1 MRKAVLAFILL
12 TSFMLNAQQ
21 TPHRA
26 APESKPPNC
35 ECGHGL
41 SAQEAQA
48 MREDLERM
56 KALVHQMQ
64 INLAF
69 VDVTQS
75 PLKHQFQLE
84 IDMWQALITNMERRI
99 NAPSGQSPARY

>member
-1 MRKAVLAFILL
+1 MRKAIVVFALLAAL
-12 TSFMLNAQQ
+12 SLNAQQ
-21 TPHRA
+21 ARQKA
-26 APESKPPNC
+26 AETKSSNC
-35 ECGHGL
+35 DCGHAL

-64 INLAF
+64 TNLAF

-84 IDMWQALITNMERRI
+84 IDLWQALITNMERRL
-99 NAPSGQSPARY
+99 NAPAGQSPAR

>member
-1 MRKAVLAFILL
+1 MRKAALVFIVLACFSLK
-12 TSFMLNAQQ
+12 AQQ
-21 TPHRA
+21 TPPK
-26 APESKPPNC
+26 APESKASNC

-48 MREDLERM
+48 MREDLQRM
-56 KALVHQMQ
+56 KALVQQMQ
-64 INLAF
+64 TNLAF

-84 IDMWQALITNMERRI
+84 IDMWQALITNMERRL
-99 NAPSGQSPARY
+99 NAPSGQSPAR